1 VRKRR
6 ILITGA
12 SGLLGLNTALEASS
26 HHRVFGQ
33 VNSHPLD
40 TEAFETIQADL
51 LAPGA
56 VQRLLEQTQP
66 DWVIHCAAL
75 ANIDA
80 CEKDPQQAQQLNS
93 EIPRK
98 LARHVARSGAR
109 LLHVSTDAVFDGER
123 GQYIETDVP
132 NPLSVYAR
140 TKLAGELAVA
150 EENPQAI
157 IARVNL
163 FGWSLSGKRS
173 LAEFFY
179 NNLSNGRTCM
189 GFTDVY
195 FCPMLAT
202 DLGSLFL
209 KMLDAELSGLY
220 HAVGSECISKYE
232 FGRNLARVFGFDEK
246 LVIPTSVYDSGLLAA
261 RSPNLT
267 LSTEKLSRD
276 LGEPIPGLSTGLMKF
291 YEQYIQGYPRQL
303 IQFYR

>member
-12 SGLLGLNTALEASS
+12 SGLLGLNTALEVSPD
-26 HHRVFGQ
+26 HRLFGQ

-163 FGWSLSGKRS
+163 FGWSISGKRS

-195 FCPMLAT
+195 FCPMLAN
-202 DLGSLFL
+202 DLGLLFL

-291 YEQYIQGYPRQL
+291 YKQYIQGYPRQL